1 MAEAESLLSSVGEL
15 HQQRTSA
22 EGSAGQLSLAGGK
35 SPSGEIPARSGEVQF
50 KWYRC
55 AYTRHCWFPTWA
67 AQRSPLSS
75 QALSSRTETG
85 VCSRDS
91 DGQGPV
97 VEARAAQGAA
107 GHRPAGSSP
116 WREAGWHG
124 TAKPPA
130 RKWPKCLLT
139 GKAGAAAIY
148 TLGKQTTLRTSPR
161 CQCLNLVAAFRGVNL
176 FQK

>member
-1 MAEAESLLSSVGEL
+1 MADAESLLSSVGEL

-35 SPSGEIPARSGEVQF
+35 SPSGEIQTRSGKVQF
-50 KWYRC
+50 KRYCC
-55 AYTRHCWFPTWA
+55 AYTRHCWFPT
-67 AQRSPLSS
+67 
-75 QALSSRTETG
+75 
-85 VCSRDS
+85 
-91 DGQGPV
+91 
-97 VEARAAQGAA
+97 RAAQGA
-107 GHRPAGSSP
+107 GYRPAGSSP

-139 GKAGAAAIY
+139 GKAGVAAIY
-148 TLGKQTTLRTSPR
+148 RQTTLRTSPR
-161 CQCLNLVAAFRGVNL
+161 CQCLNLAAAFRSINL